1 MATID
6 EITQFHTHATSILD
20 SPRLRRSTQRFKI
33 LKPTSRAFI
42 ASLIVHGIILL
53 ILSTFLVANIRPPD
67 ESMAVTF
74 LKTSAP
80 PKPKIRQA
88 ANENCCAANRCDTLN
103 NFCLNHTNTPDAPR

>member
-53 ILSTFLVANIRPPD
+53 ILSTFLVANIRPSD

-74 LKTSAP
+74 LKPSAP
-80 PKPKIRQA
+80 PKPKILKPPMKTVTP
-88 ANENCCAANRCDTLN
+88 ANRSDTLN
-103 NFCLNHTNTPDAPR
+103 NCR